1 MRVNMFG
8 FYTLLEPYIG
18 AYYELEATDKARNLY
33 MKVSRKYQESLSYYS
48 DLSEQNQSKYI
59 QAIYSD
65 IERYRSLVDVT
76 TFYESEDFI
85 KAEMG
90 KFNNYLR
97 LFTGEP
103 ESQSSQEEIFIDS
116 TDLSNEGS

>member
-1 MRVNMFG
+1 MQVVE
-8 FYTLLEPYIG
+8 T
-18 AYYELEATDKARNLY
+18 
-33 MKVSRKYQESLSYYS
+33 
-48 DLSEQNQSKYI
+48 
-59 QAIYSD
+59 
-65 IERYRSLVDVT
+65 RSLVDVT

>member
-1 MRVNMFG
+1 MTKMPVDMFG

-18 AYYELEATDKARNLY
+18 AYYELKATKKARKLFL
-33 MKVSRKYQESLSYYS
+33 KVSSKYQESLSYYS
-48 DLSEQNQSKYI
+48 DLSDDNQSKYI
-59 QAIYSD
+59 QTIYSD

-76 TFYESEDFI
+76 TFYESDDFI
-85 KAEMG
+85 KTEMG

-103 ESQSSQEEIFIDS
+103 ESKDLQQE
-116 TDLSNEGS
+116 DLLE

>member
-1 MRVNMFG
+1 M
-8 FYTLLEPYIG
+8 
-18 AYYELEATDKARNLY
+18 D
-33 MKVSRKYQESLSYYS
+33 VSRKYQESLSYYS

-76 TFYESEDFI
+76 TFYESDEFI
-85 KAEMG
+85 KTEMG

-97 LFTGEP
+97 LFTGES
-103 ESQSSQEEIFIDS
+103 ESE
-116 TDLSNEGS
+116 DLEVEGLLKPTN

>member
-1 MRVNMFG
+1 
-8 FYTLLEPYIG
+8 
-18 AYYELEATDKARNLY
+18 
-33 MKVSRKYQESLSYYS
+33 
-48 DLSEQNQSKYI
+48 
-59 QAIYSD
+59 
-65 IERYRSLVDVT
+65 
-76 TFYESEDFI
+76 
-85 KAEMG
+85 MG